1 MSVLFLVRHG
11 QASSYDHGG
20 DHLSELG
27 RAQARKLGEYLVRT
41 EAHFDVVIAGT
52 MLRQQ
57 QTAAIVAEVY
67 AEAGRAFPGLQVDAR
82 WNEYDSQGLLGALVP
97 ALANIDRDFARKKE
111 EFEAAAGTREQN
123 RYFQRM
129 FEVVMGKW
137 VRDEIIAAGVE
148 AFSAFHE
155 RVREA
160 REAIT
165 SDPTSRRVAAFTSG
179 GPIGAC
185 VQAVMQAPRPMA
197 MEINWRVRNTS
208 LTELLYS
215 RDRISLDVFNAI
227 PHLTDPALLSFR

>member
-27 RAQARKLGEYLVRT
+27 RAQARKLGEYLVRS
-41 EAHFDVVIAGT
+41 EAHFDAAIAGT

-57 QTAAIVAEVY
+57 ETASIVAGAY
-67 AEAGRAFPGLQVDAR
+67 AQAGLSFPSLQVDAR

-97 ALANIDRDFARKKE
+97 LLAQADADFKRKVDA
-111 EFEAAAGTREQN
+111 FEAAAGTPDQN

-129 FEVVMGKW
+129 FEIVMGKW
-137 VRDEIIAAGVE
+137 VRDELTAPNVE

-155 RVREA
+155 RVRAA
-160 REAIT
+160 REAVT
-165 SDPTSRRVAAFTSG
+165 GDPTSRRVAAFTSG
-179 GPIGAC
+179 GPIGVC
-185 VQAVMQAPRPMA
+185 VQAVMRAPLPTA

-215 RDRISLDVFNAI
+215 RDRISLDVFNAV
-227 PHLTDPALLSFR
+227 PHLPDPALLSFR

>member
-1 MSVLFLVRHG
+1 MSTLFLVRHG

-20 DHLSELG
+20 DHLSDLG
-27 RAQARKLGEYLVRT
+27 RAQARKLGEYLVRSAAT
-41 EAHFDVVIAGT
+41 FDVAIAGT

-67 AEAGRAFPGLQVDAR
+67 AQAGLLFPGTQVDAR
-82 WNEYDSQGLLGALVP
+82 WNEYDAQGVTGALVP
-97 ALANIDRDFARKKE
+97 VLAAADSGFARKVE
-111 EFEAAAGTREQN
+111 EFQAAVGTPEHN

-137 VRDEIIAAGVE
+137 VRDEVAAPGVE
-148 AFSAFHE
+148 GFSTFHT

-160 REAIT
+160 RQAIT
-165 SDPTSRRVAAFTSG
+165 GELTSRRVAVFTSG

-185 VQAVMQAPRPMA
+185 VQSVMGSPLPVA

-208 LTELLYS
+208 ITELLYS
-215 RDRISLDVFNAI
+215 RQRISLDVFNAV
-227 PHLTDPALLSFR
+227 PHLPDPALLSFR

>member
-1 MSVLFLVRHG
+1 MSTLFLVRHG

-27 RAQARKLGEYLVRT
+27 RAQARKLGEYLVRS
-41 EAHFDVVIAGT
+41 EAHFDCVIAGT

-57 QTAAIVAEVY
+57 ETASIVAEAYV
-67 AEAGRAFPGLQVDAR
+67 EAGLSFPSTQVDAR
-82 WNEYDSQGLLGALVP
+82 WNEYDSQGVLGALVP
-97 ALANIDRDFARKKE
+97 VLAEADTAFKRKVE

-129 FEVVMGKW
+129 FEVIMGKW
-137 VRDEIIAAGVE
+137 VRDQITAPGVE
-148 AFSAFHE
+148 AFSTFHE

-160 REAIT
+160 REAVT
-165 SDPTSRRVAAFTSG
+165 SDPASRRVAAFTSG
-179 GPIGAC
+179 GPIGVC
-185 VQAVMQAPRPMA
+185 VQSVMQAPLPMA

-208 LTELLYS
+208 LSELLYS
-215 RDRISLDVFNAI
+215 RDRISLDVFNAV